1 MRVHFTLKVQS
12 EIYTNKILK
21 NACGVVFIKYFLIKR
36 IITFVFQNTKLVFI
50 PKISKRKK
58 LVLRIMNNCTNTGR
72 RNNLNYL
79 VLLLLLF
86 LFFFAQ
92 KKIIIIYE
100 EEI

>member
-1 MRVHFTLKVQS
+1 M
-12 EIYTNKILK
+12 
-21 NACGVVFIKYFLIKR
+21 VFIKYFLIKR
-36 IITFVFQNTKLVFI
+36 IITFVFQNAKLVFI
-50 PKISKRKK
+50 PKIWKRKK